1 MARWGHVPRTDV
13 PVALLGGTSI
23 FLWVLWRERPSR
35 RLLLATSLF
44 AGLAAA
50 AKITWW
56 LVLPAQA
63 LLIMAYPGAKLRARL
78 RHAVVFSILPLILIA
93 PWIARS
99 QILTGTPVYPLTWRY
114 TGGKYWT
121 EAQDN
126 WHEEWFRDWCTRKH
140 PSLLTAPRGVPGH
153 TYETLRSDW
162 PQGAIVGLCLVA
174 LLFRRSVQGPVA
186 PLVSG
191 AAVAWLAV
199 VGFLDGD
206 PRHYLAAIAV
216 GATVAGGVGAAVA
229 CGLGAR
235 AAGDVGA
242 SIQRGRLPKLGL
254 TLVLLVAAASATASR
269 SSEPFLV
276 PEFLYG
282 SDRGPMAIARTVRKK
297 RPEGECQLWVNQRS
311 PEDAVV
317 FTTSKWS
324 FYLRRQSIVLP
335 LVLAEK
341 VPLRQI
347 PELLDEREVDYI
359 VLDPTQ
365 DDESEPWW
373 AGRWQEEHLRSTWEL
388 TRAAR
393 AAVTAEVVYGT
404 EWVRAY
410 EGQKGWYVYRRA
422 TPRDTHFPDAGE
434 D

>member
-1 MARWGHVPRTDV
+1 
-13 PVALLGGTSI
+13 
-23 FLWVLWRERPSR
+23 
-35 RLLLATSLF
+35 
-44 AGLAAA
+44 
-50 AKITWW
+50 
-56 LVLPAQA
+56 
-63 LLIMAYPGAKLRARL
+63 
-78 RHAVVFSILPLILIA
+78 VV
-93 PWIARS
+93 
-99 QILTGTPVYPLTWRY
+99 
-114 TGGKYWT
+114 
-121 EAQDN
+121 
-126 WHEEWFRDWCTRKH
+126 
-140 PSLLTAPRGVPGH
+140 
-153 TYETLRSDW
+153 
-162 PQGAIVGLCLVA
+162 
-174 LLFRRSVQGPVA
+174 

-229 CGLGAR
+229 CGVGTR

-242 SIQRGRLPKLGL
+242 STQRDRLPKLGL
-254 TLVLLVAAASATASR
+254 TLVLLLAAGSAIASR
-269 SSEPFLV
+269 SAEPFLL

-282 SDRGPMAIARTVRKK
+282 SDRGPMAIARTVGKK

-311 PEDAVV
+311 PQTATV
-317 FTTSKWS
+317 FTASKWS
-324 FYLRRQSIVLP
+324 FYLRRQSVVLP

-359 VLDPTQ
+359 VLDPSQ

-393 AAVTAEVVYGT
+393 AALTAEVVYGT

-422 TPRDTHFPDAGE
+422 TPSDTHFPDPGQ